1 MMEKGN
7 GFGPDFIKS
16 LLLTLEQTN
25 YDEFMKLT
33 YVVIMQSPSE
43 VLKRKD
49 SIETKLDAINTMIEY
64 FEEAEEYEKCT
75 NLQKLKH
82 MLFLDTDKDDI

>member
-1 MMEKGN
+1 MEKGN

-33 YVVIMQSPSE
+33 YVVMMQSPSE
-43 VLKRKD
+43 ILKRKD
-49 SIETKLDAINTMIEY
+49 SIETKVDAINTMISF
-64 FEEAEEYEKCT
+64 FEENVEYEKCT

>member
-1 MMEKGN
+1 MEKGN

-64 FEEAEEYEKCT
+64 FEEAEAYEKCT

-82 MLFLDTDKDDI
+82 LLFLETDDGDI

>member
-1 MMEKGN
+1 MEKGK
-7 GFGPDFIKS
+7 GFGDDFMKS

-25 YDEFMKLT
+25 FDEFMNLS
-33 YVVIMQSPSE
+33 YAVMMQSPSQ

-49 SIETKLDAINTMIEY
+49 SIETKVDAINTMIEY
-64 FEEAEEYEKCT
+64 FEEAEAYEKCT

-82 MLFLDTDKDDI
+82 LLFLETDDGDI

>member
-1 MMEKGN
+1 MEKGN

-33 YVVIMQSPSE
+33 YVVMMQSPSE
-43 VLKRKD
+43 ILKRKD
-49 SIETKLDAINTMIEY
+49 SIETKLDAINTMISF
-64 FEEAEEYEKCT
+64 FEENEEYEKCT

-82 MLFLDTDKDDI
+82 MLFLDTDKGDI

>member
-1 MMEKGN
+1 MEKGN

-33 YVVIMQSPSE
+33 YVVMMQSPSE
-43 VLKRKD
+43 ILKRKD
-49 SIETKLDAINTMIEY
+49 SIETKVDAINTMISF
-64 FEEAEEYEKCT
+64 FEENEEYEKCT

>member
-1 MMEKGN
+1 MEKGN

-33 YVVIMQSPSE
+33 YVVMMQSPSE
-43 VLKRKD
+43 ILKRKD
-49 SIETKLDAINTMIEY
+49 SIETKVDAINTMISF
-64 FEEAEEYEKCT
+64 FEENEEYEKCT

-82 MLFLDTDKDDI
+82 MLFIDTDKDDI